1 MTFKVLR
8 TEGVGLGP
16 RLLFSIGCRFG
27 SPKRLFDGDFV
38 LIIERKERYLMTQNT
53 TESSVLTRISEIVTP
68 IVSDLGLDLYDLE
81 FVSGIVRVVVDT
93 KPGLIGENG
102 KPAGVDLEKIGL
114 LTRLVSRE
122 FDHTEPVPGRYTL
135 EVTSPGLE
143 RNLRLPRHFEREINK
158 VVSVRL
164 TAPHEATGERRVHGV
179 LAGADDKQIVVRKE
193 DGAEVAIKHV
203 EIDRAK
209 TVFELATTSKEDA
222 RHSKK

>member
-1 MTFKVLR
+1 M
-8 TEGVGLGP
+8 
-16 RLLFSIGCRFG
+16 
-27 SPKRLFDGDFV
+27 
-38 LIIERKERYLMTQNT
+38 
-53 TESSVLTRISEIVTP
+53 TESAVLTRISEIVTP

-102 KPAGVDLEKIGL
+102 KPAGVDLEQIGL

-143 RNLRLPRHFEREINK
+143 RTLRLPRHFEREINK

-164 TAPHEATGERRVHGV
+164 TAPLEATGERRIHGV
-179 LAGADDKQIVVRKE
+179 LLSCDDKQIVVCKE
-193 DGAEVAIKHV
+193 DGVEVAIRHV
-203 EIDRAK
+203 AIERAK
-209 TVFELATTSKEDA
+209 TVFKLETMSKEDA
-222 RHSKK
+222 RHSKNSKHKTGSTMEVKAS

>member
-1 MTFKVLR
+1 
-8 TEGVGLGP
+8 
-16 RLLFSIGCRFG
+16 
-27 SPKRLFDGDFV
+27 
-38 LIIERKERYLMTQNT
+38 MTQT
-53 TESSVLTRISEIVTP
+53 TTQSAVLTRISEIVTP

-81 FVSGIVRVVVDT
+81 FVSGTVRIVVDT

-164 TAPHEATGERRVHGV
+164 T
-179 LAGADDKQIVVRKE
+179 
-193 DGAEVAIKHV
+193 
-203 EIDRAK
+203 
-209 TVFELATTSKEDA
+209 S
-222 RHSKK
+222 

>member
-1 MTFKVLR
+1 
-8 TEGVGLGP
+8 
-16 RLLFSIGCRFG
+16 
-27 SPKRLFDGDFV
+27 
-38 LIIERKERYLMTQNT
+38 MTQNT
-53 TESSVLTRISEIVTP
+53 TESAVLVRISEIVTP

-81 FVSGIVRVVVDT
+81 FVSGIVRIVVDT
-93 KPGLIGENG
+93 KPGLFGENG
-102 KPAGVDLEKIGL
+102 KPAGVDLEQIGL

-164 TAPHEATGERRVHGV
+164 TAPLETTGERRVHGV
-179 LAGADDKQIVVRKE
+179 LVGADEKQIVVRKE
-193 DGAEVAIKHV
+193 DGVEVAIKH
-203 EIDRAK
+203 EAIDRAK

-222 RHSKK
+222 RHSKKKNSKQKFENTTEAKAS

>member
-1 MTFKVLR
+1 
-8 TEGVGLGP
+8 
-16 RLLFSIGCRFG
+16 
-27 SPKRLFDGDFV
+27 
-38 LIIERKERYLMTQNT
+38 MTQNT
-53 TESSVLTRISEIVTP
+53 TESAVLVRISEIVTP

-81 FVSGIVRVVVDT
+81 FVSGIVRIVVDT
-93 KPGLIGENG
+93 KPGLFGENG
-102 KPAGVDLEKIGL
+102 KPAGVDLEQIGL

-164 TAPHEATGERRVHGV
+164 TAPLETTGERRVHGV
-179 LAGADDKQIVVRKE
+179 LVSADEKQIVVRKE
-193 DGAEVAIKHV
+193 DGVEVAIKYV
-203 EIDRAK
+203 AIDREK

-222 RHSKK
+222 RHSKKKNSKQKFENTTEAKAS